1 MNNSIKNNA
10 LSGSLWKFLER
21 TIAQGL
27 SLIVSVVIAR
37 NLTPDEYSIVGI
49 VIIFFSFTQLIIM
62 AMIVE
67 CIYLNNLIRI
77 LSCYIIPL
85 SRFTNHITAMI
96 PQQTL

>member
-1 MNNSIKNNA
+1 MKRDDI
-10 LSGSLWKFLER
+10 FLGHYLNIQK
-21 TIAQGL
+21 TVHQ
-27 SLIVSVVIAR
+27 S
-37 NLTPDEYSIVGI
+37 